1 VLPNTRSRN
10 FWPFKEAIGGIAIHL
25 FWQENCRRVF
35 SLCRHDVFA
44 GMIYEI
50 VTKEENDPVKL
61 IQRFAAARIL
71 ITLALLP
78 VPMAFA
84 QPPQKPT
91 AHSAPVATPED
102 RVDINTATVDQLLKV
117 PGMTRTWA
125 ARIVRN
131 RPYRGKNEL
140 LDHGIV
146 TREVYDRIKDY
157 IVAHR
162 PAQ

>member
-1 VLPNTRSRN
+1 
-10 FWPFKEAIGGIAIHL
+10 
-25 FWQENCRRVF
+25 
-35 SLCRHDVFA
+35 
-44 GMIYEI
+44 MIYEI

-61 IQRFAAARIL
+61 IQRFATAEIL

-78 VPMAFA
+78 VQVGFA
-84 QPPQKPT
+84 QQSQEPPHSTPVT
-91 AHSAPVATPED
+91 APED
-102 RVDINTATVDQLLKV
+102 RVDINTATIDQLLKV

-146 TREVYDRIKDY
+146 TREVYDRIKNH